1 MATKRDYYE
10 VLGIERG
17 ASAEDIKKAYRKM
30 AVKYHPDKNP
40 GDKEAE
46 EKFKEVGEAYEAL
59 SDPQKRAAYD
69 QYGHAAFDRA
79 RGFGGGRGGAGGGF
93 HDPFEIFR
101 EVFSGGAGGGSIFD
115 DLFGGGSGR
124 GDPSGPQRGSDLRYD
139 MEISF
144 EEAVRGAEKEISLT
158 KLETCDVC
166 SGSGAETGS
175 SRKQCPTCHGRGQVV
190 TARGIFS
197 IAQTCPRC
205 KGAGAIVDKP
215 CRACSG
221 EGRREKSSKVRLRI
235 PAGVDTGARLR
246 SSGNGEGGLRG
257 GPAGDLYV
265 VLHVKEHEI
274 FQRDGDDLVCEV
286 PIQFT
291 EAALGAEIEVPTLT
305 EPALIRIPPG
315 TQNGT
320 VFRLKGRGVK
330 NVQGY
335 GHGDLHVRVTV
346 EVPTK
351 LNATQKAKLAEFASL
366 CDASVNP
373 MRESFF
379 QKAKKLFT

>member
-1 MATKRDYYE
+1 M
-10 VLGIERG
+10 
-17 ASAEDIKKAYRKM
+17 
-30 AVKYHPDKNP
+30 
-40 GDKEAE
+40 
-46 EKFKEVGEAYEAL
+46 
-59 SDPQKRAAYD
+59 
-69 QYGHAAFDRA
+69 
-79 RGFGGGRGGAGGGF
+79 
-93 HDPFEIFR
+93 
-101 EVFSGGAGGGSIFD
+101 
-115 DLFGGGSGR
+115 
-124 GDPSGPQRGSDLRYD
+124 
-139 MEISF
+139 
-144 EEAVRGAEKEISLT
+144 
-158 KLETCDVC
+158 
-166 SGSGAETGS
+166 
-175 SRKQCPTCHGRGQVV
+175 
-190 TARGIFS
+190 ARGIFS

-205 KGAGAIVDKP
+205 KGAGQIIEKP

-221 EGRREKSSKVRLRI
+221 EGRREKNSKVSLRI

-274 FQRDGDDLVCEV
+274 FQREGDDLICEV
-286 PIQFT
+286 PIQFVD
-291 EAALGAEIEVPTLT
+291 AALGAEIEVPTLT
-305 EPALIRIPPG
+305 EPAHIRIPPG

-351 LNATQKAKLAEFASL
+351 LNAAQKAKLKEFADL
-366 CDASVNP
+366 CDPSVNP

-379 QKAKKLFT
+379 EKAKKLFT